1 MIDIIA
7 EVRNLFDE
15 MLEIRRHIHSNP
27 ELSFEEFETA
37 KYIESKLNSY
47 GIESKRM
54 AKTGV
59 VALIGKGQS
68 CIALRADIDALPIL
82 EETGLSYKSLKDG
95 VMHACGHDMHT
106 TMLLATAKILKKYES
121 ELKVQVKLIFQPAEE
136 KLPGGAKLMI
146 EEGVL
151 ENPKVEAIFGQHI
164 FPEDNLGIISTTSG
178 PVMASA
184 DEIYWVVNGKSTHA
198 AQPHQGNDPILASS
212 QLILHYQ
219 TLLTK
224 FKDPLE
230 SGVLT
235 VSAINGGTA
244 TNIIPDRVE
253 MKGTFRAYN
262 NSWREKMHNL
272 IEQNTELISSTYGCE
287 TELNIVKGYPPLVNN
302 SELAEYVK
310 NIAKDTLGE
319 DSFKDF
325 VPKMWAEDFA
335 YYSQKIPALFWFVGV
350 KSEEDISMPPL
361 HNSKINP
368 LEEAMINGTSMM
380 VAVALKWKS

>member
-1 MIDIIA
+1 MLDIIA
-7 EVRNLFDE
+7 EVRNLFGE
-15 MLEIRRHIHSNP
+15 MLEIRRHIHQNP

-37 KYIESKLNSY
+37 KFIENKLNSY

-54 AKTGV
+54 AQTGV

-106 TMLLATAKILKKYES
+106 TMLLAAAKILKKYES

-146 EEGVL
+146 EEAVL
-151 ENPKVEAIFGQHI
+151 ENPRVEAIFGQHI
-164 FPEDNLGIISTTSG
+164 FPEDKVGVISTTSG
-178 PVMASA
+178 PIMASA

-224 FKDPLE
+224 FKDPLD

-272 IEQNTELISSTYGCE
+272 IEQNTKLISSTYGCE